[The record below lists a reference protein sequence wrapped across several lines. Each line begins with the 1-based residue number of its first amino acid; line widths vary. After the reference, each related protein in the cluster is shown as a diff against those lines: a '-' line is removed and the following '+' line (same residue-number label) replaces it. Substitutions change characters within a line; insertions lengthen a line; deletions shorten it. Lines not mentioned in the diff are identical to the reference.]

1 MTKTK
6 NVHSIPK
13 IRDMK
18 RLFSNG
24 IIARNKTNRNIK
36 PSQYIW
42 YVKLWIETP
51 LCLKQEN

>member
-36 PSQYIW
+36 PSQNIW